1 MEMKGYTDIKG
12 KLWELVREYEVS
24 KSDLYKTN
32 IQGMI
37 EALFWVVNEDVEID
51 LKRKIE
57 NII

>member
-1 MEMKGYTDIKG
+1 MKGYADIKG

-37 EALFWVVNEDVEID
+37 EALYWVVCETVDDELKDKIEDVI
-51 LKRKIE
+51 
-57 NII
+57 